1 MLEAMATGLPV
12 FATDHGGI
20 PEAIENGVSGVL
32 VPEGDYEAL
41 SHVLLEAVQDRHL
54 LARLAR
60 SGAKVVAQKFDQRNQ
75 IRRLEEIYLGMIGRS
90 GSPEPSANASPAR
103 TD

>member
-20 PEAIENGVSGVL
+20 PEAIQNGISGIL
-32 VPEGDYEAL
+32 VPERDYEAL
-41 SHVLLEAVQDRHL
+41 SQALLESAQDRQL

-60 SGAKVVAQKFDQRNQ
+60 NGANAVAEKFDQRNQ
-75 IRRLEEIYLGMIGRS
+75 IRQLEEIYLGMIGKL
-90 GSPEPSANASPAR
+90 G
-103 TD
+103 